1 MSNELK
7 PKPVCP
13 LTTQMALEPD
23 LIDQGLTWICFW
35 IDFVW
40 HYFVPVVAGH
50 NIPFHL
56 LNVRIVY
63 LLYGMNV

>member
-1 MSNELK
+1 M
-7 PKPVCP
+7 
-13 LTTQMALEPD
+13 TFDPD
-23 LIDQGLTWICFW
+23 LIDHGLTWIRFW
-35 IDFVW
+35 FEFVW